1 MKTRITHKKVAK
13 EPMVSA
19 PTLSAPKS
27 TLEKRVLSLN
37 VGGRPSLGFVMDGKR
52 MVALIVVDPVT
63 DLQREMILNIAGH
76 KDWRAQLTL
85 ASAWKMQAVYSS
97 DAFMEASKDRILP
110 RAIWMSW
117 CD

>member
-1 MKTRITHKKVAK
+1 MNTRITNKKGAK
-13 EPMVSA
+13 AATV
-19 PTLSAPKS
+19 SAPKS

-37 VGGRPSLGFVMDGKR
+37 VGGRPNLGFVMDGNR

-76 KDWRAQLTL
+76 KEWRAQLTL

-97 DAFMEASKDRILP
+97 DAFLEASKDRILP

-117 CD
+117 CH

>member
-13 EPMVSA
+13 EPTV
-19 PTLSAPKS
+19 SAPKS

-97 DAFMEASKDRILP
+97 DAFMEAFKDRILP

>member
-1 MKTRITHKKVAK
+1 MKTRITKTKGANAATV
-13 EPMVSA
+13 
-19 PTLSAPKS
+19 SAPKS
-27 TLEKRVLSLN
+27 ALEKRVLSLN
-37 VGGRPSLGFVMDGKR
+37 VGGRPNLGFVMDGKR

-63 DLQREMILNIAGH
+63 DLQREMILNIASH

-97 DAFMEASKDRILP
+97 DVFMEESKDRILP

-117 CD
+117 CH